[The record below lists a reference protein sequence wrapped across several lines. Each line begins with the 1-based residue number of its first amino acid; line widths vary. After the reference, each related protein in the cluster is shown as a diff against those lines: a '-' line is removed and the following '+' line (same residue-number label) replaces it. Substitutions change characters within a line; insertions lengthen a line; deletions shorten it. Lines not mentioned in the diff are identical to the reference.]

1 MLNRRLLLS
10 LMLASIAT
18 ACHAQPPTKLTN
30 GRATTAVRALL
41 GLDQVR
47 VVLGTCK
54 AALNAKPEGATA
66 CTFLVVSGSG
76 TSESQADFRWS
87 GREWTATPSESQ
99 KILPFPD
106 PVLAD
111 VHSWSKIDD
120 NAGPIG

>member
-1 MLNRRLLLS
+1 MMNRKLFMS
-10 LMLASIAT
+10 LVLASIAT
-18 ACHAQPPTKLTN
+18 ACHAQPPAKLTN

-54 AALNAKPEGATA
+54 PALNAGPGGATA
-66 CTFLVVSGSG
+66 CTFLAVSSGG

-87 GREWTATPSESQ
+87 GKAWTAAPSESQ

-106 PVLAD
+106 PVLVD
-111 VHSWSKIDD
+111 VHSWSNIDD
-120 NAGPIG
+120 NAGPIH